1 MKHNVKAKI
10 ITDQSITILTDME
23 PLTIRQGQPNFANV
37 AKLIHEGNMDEA
49 IDILLTPIAD
59 HIARVSEGNI
69 TVENGEVMF
78 RGNEIH
84 HVVADKI
91 LKMLENDSKDYLPL
105 VRFVDKLFQNPSQR
119 AREELYDFLS
129 YRALPITESGNV
141 LGYKGVREDHF
152 SCSGNLSTRVI
163 SGHVDGQGRIRNQVG
178 DYLEVERSDVDD
190 NRERGCS
197 SGLHVGSFDYAKGFG
212 RLTKLVEFNPKDAV
226 SVPSDCE
233 YQKLRV
239 CAYTVLEE
247 YENEKD
253 IDDAVYGMES
263 HGGGSQVDEMLR
275 EEAETFIWLKVKRGD
290 IVTVRDIQNHLDR
303 AVTLECREQG
313 EEYEGMSSN
322 EIVDLVYELGFR
334 LRLNHESISDS
345 VVTS

>member
-1 MKHNVKAKI
+1 MRHGSKQKPTSKNIKVNFKGYSLSISRSTIRYRLASPRNVLSCSVIMLMPTTLLPIIMGKADYEYQHTNNDEYAKLIGFDLKKVVDKQAEDWLGKRKVLLDTYPVLKYIDWKSYDKQETYAEMKNRNTRKQVTNYTTLRERKDMKHNVKAKI

-23 PLTIRQGQPNFANV
+23 PLTIRQGQPNFATV

-119 AREELYDFLS
+119 ARNELYDFLS

-190 NRERGCS
+190 NREVGCS
-197 SGLHVGSFDYAKGFG
+197 SGSA
-212 RLTKLVEFNPKDAV
+212 R
-226 SVPSDCE
+226 
-233 YQKLRV
+233 
-239 CAYTVLEE
+239 
-247 YENEKD
+247 
-253 IDDAVYGMES
+253 
-263 HGGGSQVDEMLR
+263 
-275 EEAETFIWLKVKRGD
+275 W
-290 IVTVRDIQNHLDR
+290 
-303 AVTLECREQG
+303 
-313 EEYEGMSSN
+313 
-322 EIVDLVYELGFR
+322 
-334 LRLNHESISDS
+334 
-345 VVTS
+345 